1 MNKEE
6 ILDNIEKLFP
16 EKIASFIKQKIVTTQ
31 ELMECG
37 MTYEASKRR
46 EVKNILI
53 DSERI
58 DWDNT
63 ESAQTAEAYQNYI
76 DTYQDIYPE
85 ENYFQEHLAKA
96 RQAIANLQTSNEEKD
111 WENAKSQKTAEAYN
125 AYLNSYKR
133 GKHRDEARKALEDI
147 NAWNQVDQ
155 TNPEDL
161 SQFIK
166 ANPNSSFVEQAKK
179 IMAEIEEEVRKK
191 VKKKNSDYVKYDM
204 EALLK
209 AIDAIQTQDFVLNK
223 SQKTYELI
231 ETALRNK
238 DIDIDDLLD
247 VIEDD
252 KNVFSAFVIKN
263 LVTKGFLEYEDL
275 EDISIGK
282 NFIRKLTG
290 EIKGKQFNQAN
301 RSLNISRISTEV
313 FFWGIPS
320 SGKTCALGLI
330 LSVIQNGLVGES
342 VVLDTKCQGYDYMN
356 LLPQCFSLDDENGV
370 VILPE
375 GTPVTSSYEMGFDI
389 EDSKHKI
396 HPITFIDFAGEMIK
410 CMYKRHAGIPLGID
424 AERALRDLT
433 NVLGGRDQ
441 EGNEIGNRTKNRK
454 IHFFVIE
461 YGAENR
467 IYDGLPQKNYLDS
480 VATYINNTGILRS
493 NTDAIYVLV
502 TKVDKIKVK
511 DENERNRILAQY
523 INTKYRTFYGTLQRI
538 CREYRIN
545 GGNVPVLPFSLG
557 AVCFQLLCKLNTN
570 YAESI
575 AQIILDRSHGYDAG
589 YKGLIGQTFRG

>member
-1 MNKEE
+1 MTKEE

-16 EKIASFIKQKIVTTQ
+16 KEIASFIKQKIVTTQ

-37 MTYEASKRR
+37 ITYEASKRR

-53 DSERI
+53 DSEGI

-63 ESAQTAEAYQNYI
+63 ESAQTAEAYQKYI
-76 DTYQDIYPE
+76 DAYQDIYPE

-147 NAWNQVDQ
+147 NTWNQVNKK
-155 TNPEDL
+155 NPEDL

-166 ANPNSSFVEQAKK
+166 ANPNSSFVEQARE

-191 VKKKNSDYVKYDM
+191 VKRKNSDYVKYDM

-209 AIDAIQTQDFVLNK
+209 AIDAIQTQSNVSDK
-223 SQKTYELI
+223 SQKIYELI
-231 ETALRNK
+231 EAALRNK
-238 DIDIDDLLD
+238 DIEKEDLLD

-252 KNVFSAFVIKN
+252 NNVFSVEVIQK
-263 LVTKGFLEYEDL
+263 LIETGIFEYTDL
-275 EDISIGK
+275 ELIYIREC
-282 NFIRKLTG
+282 FIRKLTG
-290 EIKGKQFNQAN
+290 NVIKKKFEKSN
-301 RSLNISRISTEV
+301 RSLNVNRTSTEV

-342 VVLDTKCQGYDYMN
+342 VVLDTECQGYAYMN
-356 LLPQCFSLDDENGV
+356 LLPQCFSLDDV
-370 VILPE
+370 AILPNS
-375 GTPVTSSYEMGFDI
+375 TPRGASYEMGFDI

-396 HPITFIDFAGEMIK
+396 HPITFIDFAGEIIRL
-410 CMYKRHAGIPLGID
+410 MYKRHAGIPLDID
-424 AERALRDLT
+424 AERALQDLT

-441 EGNEIGNRTKNRK
+441 KGKEIGKRTENRK

-502 TKVDKIKVK
+502 TKVDKIKAK
-511 DENERNRILAQY
+511 DENERNRLLAEY

-557 AVCFQLLCKLNTN
+557 TVCFQDLCQLNTY

-575 AQIILDRSHGYDAG
+575 AQIILDRSHGHKGG
-589 YKGLIGQTFRG
+589 YKGLIGKVFRG